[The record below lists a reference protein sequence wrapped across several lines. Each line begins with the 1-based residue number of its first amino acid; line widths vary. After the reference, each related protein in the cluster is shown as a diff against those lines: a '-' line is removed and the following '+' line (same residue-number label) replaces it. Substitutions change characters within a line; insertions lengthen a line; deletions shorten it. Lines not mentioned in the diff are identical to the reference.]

1 MRIRTAILSSVI
13 LLGIVAAGASL
24 FVLRS
29 GSDNES
35 GVVIP
40 AGEGRILFFS
50 NRTGSTEI
58 YSINPDGEGL
68 KHLTA
73 SPGNATSP
81 AWSPD
86 GSQIAYL
93 FIGETLD
100 KDGIYVV
107 NAAGGERRR
116 VALGASSEGTPAWL
130 PDGAEIIFG
139 CQPHICITGAS
150 ESETKVL
157 IPDALSSQASGSV
170 SASPD
175 GRHVVFARDGDLYV
189 SEVDGTDRRQ
199 LTTDGRLNFKPRWS
213 PDGSQ
218 MLFTSTVTGEAEIHV
233 MNTDGSEQV

>member
-1 MRIRTAILSSVI
+1 MSPASYRERGRVTLQALAGVIRVNAGLAAHECNDVLEMRIRTAILSSVI

-81 AWSPD
+81 AWSPRRKPD
-86 GSQIAYL
+86 RLPVSSARLWIRMASML
-93 FIGETLD
+93 LTR
-100 KDGIYVV
+100 
-107 NAAGGERRR
+107 AGGERRR
-116 VALGASSEGTPAWL
+116 VAPGCLLRRDAGMVAGRRRDNIWL
-130 PDGAEIIFG
+130 PTAYLHNRRIRIRD
-139 CQPHICITGAS
+139 
-150 ESETKVL
+150 ESVD
-157 IPDALSSQASGSV
+157 P
-170 SASPD
+170 
-175 GRHVVFARDGDLYV
+175 GRSF
-189 SEVDGTDRRQ
+189 
-199 LTTDGRLNFKPRWS
+199 
-213 PDGSQ
+213 
-218 MLFTSTVTGEAEIHV
+218 FTSLRLGQRVSRWATRRLRARW
-233 MNTDGSEQV
+233 